1 MLEKSA
7 EVFEHNELPFS
18 INITSHDLQDANFA
32 NHVQAVLKAFKIE
45 PQRLILEILENN
57 SLDSTPSSRNNVAKL
72 QEIGC
77 SIALDDFG
85 AQCQNF
91 ANILNLQLNTI
102 KIDGYFIKNL
112 KDEMSRKMVDSM
124 VYFANNV
131 GIDLVAEFVCD
142 EEIFDIVNELGI
154 KYSQG
159 YYISEPRATLSEKED
174 PLG

>member
-1 MLEKSA
+1 VLE
-7 EVFEHNELPFS
+7 EHHIQPS
-18 INITSHDLQDANFA
+18 
-32 NHVQAVLKAFKIE
+32 
-45 PQRLILEILENN
+45 RLILEILENN
-57 SLDSTPSSRNNVAKL
+57 SLDAIPSSRDNIAQLTKL
-72 QEIGC
+72 GC

-91 ANILNLQLNTI
+91 ANILNLPLNSI

-142 EEIFDIVNELGI
+142 KEIYEIVNELGI

-159 YYISEPRATLSEKED
+159 YYISEPQPSLLSQEED
-174 PLG
+174 LDL